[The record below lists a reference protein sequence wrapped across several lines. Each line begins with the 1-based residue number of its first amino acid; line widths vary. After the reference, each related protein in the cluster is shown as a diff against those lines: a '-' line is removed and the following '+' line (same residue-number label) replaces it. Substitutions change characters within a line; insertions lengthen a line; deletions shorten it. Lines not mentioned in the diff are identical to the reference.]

1 MTGYDNVQTA
11 ISLTGSQPQTALA
24 ALCALSDATFGLK
37 LCTISLN
44 DPVTEE
50 GIRVYSNMPDAFP
63 LSGRKPRA
71 ETYWSKWVL
80 DDQKT
85 FVANDSAGI
94 AEVFFDHELI
104 NSLGLESVI
113 NVPIVVNG
121 YTIGSVNCLHEAG
134 HYTAERVAAS
144 ENIKLPGAACLL
156 LAQSI
161 EAGKLWL

>member
-1 MTGYDNVQTA
+1 MTDYKNVQTA
-11 ISLTGSQPQTALA
+11 IALNGSQPRIALE
-24 ALCALSDATFGLK
+24 ALCELSDATFGLK

-63 LSGRKPRA
+63 LAGRKPRA
-71 ETYWSKWVL
+71 DTYWSKWVL

-104 NSLGLESVI
+104 ESLGLGSVI

-121 YTIGSVNCLHEAG
+121 NTIGSVNCLHEAG
-134 HYTAERVAAS
+134 HYTPERVAAS
-144 ENIKLPGAACLL
+144 ENIKLAGAACLML
-156 LAQSI
+156 VQTI
-161 EAGKLWL
+161 EAGSK